1 MADVDMR
8 LVRPA
13 RPAAPAPVLDA
24 DQRRVV
30 EYRGGPLLVLA
41 GPGTGKTTT
50 LVEAVVD
57 RVEHDGVDPERVLV
71 LTFSRRAAAELRDRI
86 AVRLGRTV
94 REPMART
101 FHSYAFGLLR
111 REAVRYAMPQPRLL
125 SGAEQDLLIRDL
137 LRGELEELG
146 ADYWPEFLRPAL
158 PTRGFAE
165 ELRDLLMRAIE
176 RGLAPADLAVLGR
189 RAGRDDWLA
198 VARFASQ
205 YAGVTALRQ
214 PPAYDPAEL
223 VRTAVDLL
231 RDDPSLLAAE
241 RSERAF
247 VVVDEYQ
254 DADPAQ
260 EELLSLLAGGGQ
272 DLIVVGDPD
281 QSIYGFRGADAD
293 VIRRFPERFRA
304 ADDSAAQV
312 QALTVSRRGGPVLL
326 DASRRVA
333 ARLGGSSPHRR
344 LQSAAASTE
353 FGESPAGESG
363 EHRPGTTGNPIAA
376 VATTGLPMAEQAD
389 ASDPGGLGDRCSVHV
404 LGSANQ
410 EAAFIAREFRS
421 AHLNDGV
428 PWQQMAVLVRSAHAL
443 PALRRG
449 LSSAGVPV
457 SVRRDE
463 VPLVEQ
469 PPVRVLLDVL
479 ELATG
484 RRELTAELAFSLV
497 TGPLGGADPL
507 ALRRLRQELRRQEM
521 TSGGGR
527 ASGQLLVEA
536 LTDPVELTMLDDR
549 AVAPALRVADLLA
562 AASRAADAPG
572 ATAEDVLWE
581 VWSRTG
587 LAERWSRAALAG
599 GSAGAAA
606 DRNLDSVVALFDAA
620 ARFVDR
626 LPGEGP
632 AGFVEHLRGQQIPA
646 DSLSAGAP
654 EGQAVALVTAHAA
667 KGLEWEVVA
676 VAGVQEGV
684 WPDLRMRGTLLGTE
698 SLVDLAAGGNDSP
711 VERHTARLAEERR
724 LFYVA
729 ITRASKRLIV
739 TASDAEESA
748 PSRFLDELD
757 PLPADTGR
765 SRETSGERPTER
777 VPRGLDLP
785 SVVAELR
792 RVVCDPSAEP
802 ARRGG
807 AARQLAR
814 LAAAG
819 VGSADPD
826 QWYGL
831 PELSDDQPLRGP
843 ADEVRVSPSKVEEYH
858 RCALRWMLKSCGAT
872 DGDLGR
878 AGVGSLVHEL
888 AEFAAAKGADEA
900 ELVAELDRRWP
911 AMDFGSGWVS
921 RREYDRVRAMVERL
935 ARWIEANP
943 RTFLAAEE
951 AFDVRIGR
959 ARVVGRVDRLEADRQ
974 GRAVVVD
981 FKTGTS
987 KVREADLPLHP
998 QLGTYQ
1004 LAVQQGAFDQL
1015 TGGVREPGGATLVQL
1030 QAHSRGNARDQL
1042 QLPLADAGDP
1052 GWAESSLAETAD
1064 GMAGAAFKAEEN
1076 PWCGFCPAKT
1086 SCPVHNEG
1094 AQVTP

>member
-1 MADVDMR
+1 MADVADVDLR
-8 LVRPA
+8 LVRA
-13 RPAAPAPVLDA
+13 DRPAAPAPELDA

-30 EYRGGPLLVLA
+30 EHRGGPLLVLA

-57 RVEHDGVDPERVLV
+57 RVDRDGLDPERVLV

-94 REPMART
+94 REPLART

-111 REAVRYAMPQPRLL
+111 REAVRDGLPQPRLL

-146 ADYWPEFLRPAL
+146 VDYWPEFLRPAL

-165 ELRDLLMRAIE
+165 ELRDLLMRSIE
-176 RGLAPADLAVLGR
+176 RGLSPDDLAALGR
-189 RAGRDDWLA
+189 RAGRDDWVA

-231 RDDPSLLAAE
+231 RSDPTLLAAE
-241 RSERAF
+241 RSDRAF

-260 EELLSLLAGGGQ
+260 EELLALLAGGGR
-272 DLIVVGDPD
+272 DLVVVGDPD
-281 QSIYGFRGADAD
+281 QSIYGFRGADPD
-293 VIRRFPERFRA
+293 VIRRFPERFRT
-304 ADDSAAQV
+304 ADGSPAQV
-312 QALTVSRRGGPVLL
+312 RALPVSRRGGAVLL

-333 ARLGGSSPHRR
+333 ARLGGASPHRQLR
-344 LQSAAASTE
+344 AAT
-353 FGESPAGESG
+353 SG
-363 EHRPGTTGNPIAA
+363 LEGP
-376 VATTGLPMAEQAD
+376 
-389 ASDPGGLGDRCSVHV
+389 GDRSSVHV
-404 LGSANQ
+404 LASANQ
-410 EAAFIAREFRS
+410 EAAFIARELRS

-443 PALRRG
+443 PTLRRG

-457 SVRRDE
+457 NIRRDE
-463 VPLVEQ
+463 VPLVDQ
-469 PPVRVLLDVL
+469 PPVRALLDVL

-507 ALRRLRQELRRQEM
+507 ALRRLRQELRRQEVAG
-521 TSGGGR
+521 GGGR

-536 LTDPVELTMLDDR
+536 LSNPAELTMLDDR
-549 AVAPALRVADLLA
+549 AVAPAQRVGDLLA
-562 AASRAADAPG
+562 AGSEAAGAAG
-572 ATAEDVLWE
+572 ATAEDVLWA

-587 LAERWSRAALAG
+587 LAERWSRAALGA

-606 DRNLDSVVALFDAA
+606 DRDLDAVVALFDTV

-654 EGQAVALVTAHAA
+654 EGPAVALLTAHAA
-667 KGLEWEVVA
+667 KGLEWDVVA

-698 SLVDLAAGGNDSP
+698 SLVDLAAGRNDSP

-729 ITRASKRLIV
+729 ITRARRRLIV

-757 PLPADTGR
+757 PLDADAAR
-765 SRETSGERPTER
+765 SRASTGERPTER

-785 SVVAELR
+785 SLVAELR
-792 RVVCDPSAEP
+792 RVVCDPSAP
-802 ARRGG
+802 AARRGG

-819 VGSADPD
+819 VGSAAPD

-831 PELSDDQPLRGP
+831 PELTDDQPLRGP
-843 ADEVRVSPSKVEEYH
+843 DDEVRVSPSKVEEYH

-872 DGDLGR
+872 DGDLAR
-878 AGVGSLVHEL
+878 AGVGSLVHDL
-888 AEFAAAKGADEA
+888 AEYAAVSSAGVD

-911 AMDFGSGWVS
+911 ALDFGSGWVS

-951 AFDVRIGR
+951 DFDVRIGR

-974 GRAVVVD
+974 GRPVVID
-981 FKTGTS
+981 FKTGTN
-987 KVREADLPLHP
+987 KVREADLPQHP

-1004 LAVQQGAFDQL
+1004 LAVQHGAFDRL
-1015 TGGVREPGGATLVQL
+1015 TGGVRDPGGATLVQL
-1030 QAHSRGNARDQL
+1030 QAHSRGSARDQL
-1042 QLPLADAGDP
+1042 QLPLADADDP
-1052 GWAESSLAETAD
+1052 GWAESLLSETAD
-1064 GMAGAAFKAEEN
+1064 GMAGASFAAEEN
-1076 PWCGFCPAKT
+1076 PWCGFCPART
-1086 SCPVHNEG
+1086 SCPVHSDG
-1094 AQVTP
+1094 AQVSP

>member
-1 MADVDMR
+1 MADVDLR
-8 LVRPA
+8 LVRPE
-13 RPAAPAPVLDA
+13 RPVAVAQVLSG

-57 RVEHDGVDPERVLV
+57 RVERDGLDPEQVLV

-94 REPMART
+94 REPLART

-111 REAVRYAMPQPRLL
+111 REAVRDGLQQPRLL
-125 SGAEQDLLIRDL
+125 SGAEQDLLIREL

-146 ADYWPEFLRPAL
+146 ADYWPAVLRPAL

-165 ELRDLLMRAIE
+165 ELRDLLMRSIE
-176 RGLAPADLAVLGR
+176 RGLSPNALAALGR
-189 RAGRDDWLA
+189 RAGRDDWVA

-231 RDDPSLLAAE
+231 RSDPALLAAE
-241 RSERAF
+241 RADRAF

-260 EELLSLLAGGGQ
+260 EELLALLAGGGR

-281 QSIYGFRGADAD
+281 QSIYGFRGADPD
-293 VIRRFPERFRA
+293 VIRRFPEGFRA
-304 ADDSAAQV
+304 ADGSAAQV
-312 QALTVSRRGGPVLL
+312 RELTATRRGGPVLL

-333 ARLGGSSPHRR
+333 ARLGGASHHRR
-344 LQSAAASTE
+344 LRPATPATSGGPSGQEFSGSTGALPETIGKPMAA
-353 FGESPAGESG
+353 
-363 EHRPGTTGNPIAA
+363 I
-376 VATTGLPMAEQAD
+376 ATTGLPMEGSAGLEGPAD
-389 ASDPGGLGDRCSVHV
+389 RYSVHV
-404 LGSANQ
+404 LASANQ
-410 EAAFIAREFRS
+410 EAAFIAREFRA

-428 PWQQMAVLVRSAHAL
+428 PWRQMAVLVRSAHAL
-443 PALRRG
+443 PTLRRG

-469 PPVRVLLDVL
+469 PPVRALLDVL

-507 ALRRLRQELRRQEM
+507 ALRRLRQELRRQEVLA
-521 TSGGGR
+521 GGGR

-536 LTDPVELTMLDDR
+536 LTSPAELIMLDDH
-549 AVAPALRVADLLA
+549 AVAPALRIADLLA
-562 AASRAADAPG
+562 AASAATAAG
-572 ATAEDVLWE
+572 EATAEDVLWT

-587 LAERWSRAALAG
+587 LAERWSRVALAG

-606 DRNLDSVVALFDAA
+606 DRDLDAVVALFDTV

-646 DSLSAGAP
+646 DTLSAGAP
-654 EGQAVALVTAHAA
+654 DGPAVALLTAHAA
-667 KGLEWEVVA
+667 KGLEWDVVA

-684 WPDLRMRGTLLGTE
+684 WPDLRMRGTLLGAE
-698 SLVDLAAGGNDSP
+698 SLVDLAAGRNDSP

-729 ITRASKRLIV
+729 ITRARQRLIV

-757 PLPADTGR
+757 PPDAGSGRAGDGTGD
-765 SRETSGERPTER
+765 RPTER

-792 RVVCDPSAEP
+792 RVVCDPAAES

-807 AARQLAR
+807 AARHLAR

-819 VGSADPD
+819 VDSAAPD

-831 PELSDDQPLRGP
+831 PELSDDEPLRGP
-843 ADEVRVSPSKVEEYH
+843 DEEVRVSPSKVEEYH

-872 DGDLGR
+872 DGDLAR
-878 AGVGSLVHEL
+878 AGVGSLVHDL
-888 AEFAAAKGADEA
+888 AEFAAMNSAGAD

-943 RTFLAAEE
+943 RTFLATEE
-951 AFDVRIGR
+951 DFDVRIGR

-974 GRAVVVD
+974 GRPVVVD

-987 KVREADLPLHP
+987 KVRDADLPLHP

-1004 LAVQQGAFDQL
+1004 LAVQHGAFDRL
-1015 TGGVREPGGATLVQL
+1015 TGGVRDSGGATLVQL

-1042 QLPLADAGDP
+1042 QLPLGDAEDP
-1052 GWAESSLAETAD
+1052 GWAESLLTETAD
-1064 GMAGAAFKAEEN
+1064 GMAGASFTAEEN
-1076 PWCGFCPAKT
+1076 PWCGFCPARVC
-1086 SCPVHNEG
+1086 CPVHSDG
-1094 AQVTP
+1094 AQVSP